1 MKKTIILCAAALL
14 VAASAFTAIK
24 VTRSNDSVIAE
35 NVDALACDPEITV
48 GDLCM
53 MKEPSICV
61 WVFDVPPYKDKYE
74 PGRKDY

>member
-24 VTRSNDSVIAE
+24 VTRSYDSVIAE

-53 MKEPSICV
+53 DVKDRICV
-61 WVFDVPPYKDKYE
+61 YTYPFEPYQE
-74 PGRKDY
+74 VVNGERQ